1 MTMTYFEA
9 YLLTRLDAIGE
20 AGMVMMFLSLFLGF
34 GCFMHSQATRFHINK
49 YKILIYFVA
58 LPIFIIGGLVK
69 VLTPTTKQMAFIYI
83 APAIVNNKD
92 IQETFKQMPEL
103 TNLGLEYLKE
113 TLKEKID
120 KHDK

>member
-1 MTMTYFEA
+1 MTITYFEA
-9 YLLTRLDAIGE
+9 YLLTRLDAIGN
-20 AGMVMMFLSLFLGF
+20 AGVVIMFLGF
-34 GCFMHSQATRFHINK
+34 FLGLGCFMHSQATRFQVN
-49 YKILIYFVA
+49 KILIYFVA
-58 LPIFIIGGLVK
+58 LPIFIIGGVIK

-113 TLKEKID
+113 TLKEKIND

>member
-1 MTMTYFEA
+1 
-9 YLLTRLDAIGE
+9 
-20 AGMVMMFLSLFLGF
+20 
-34 GCFMHSQATRFHINK
+34 
-49 YKILIYFVA
+49 
-58 LPIFIIGGLVK
+58 
-69 VLTPTTKQMAFIYI
+69 MAFIYI